1 MTQYYN
7 FTPSPTAPFQFQPT
21 LDGANYNCI
30 VTWNIFGQRWYV
42 GIYDLQNNLIVNI
55 PMIGSPP
62 DYNISLTAG
71 YFQSVMIYS
80 VANNR
85 FEVSP

>member
-1 MTQYYN
+1 MTQYFN
-7 FTPSPTAPFQFQPT
+7 FTPSPVSPFQFQPT

-30 VTWNIFGQRWYV
+30 VAWNIFGQRWYV

-62 DYNISLTAG
+62 DYNISLTNG
-71 YFQSVMIYS
+71 YFQSTMIFS

-85 FEVSP
+85 FEVYP